1 MDLFKMFHAGIPGI
15 ALAAIYALSFVL
27 PLAMGVYLLKNFM
40 TAPRRRPKDDRYSE
54 ATTSFAIL
62 VPARNEESVIA
73 GTVGMLGGLNYPKDM
88 FDIIVLAD
96 NCTDMTAQSAADA
109 GAQVFE
115 RTDPAARSKAHAM
128 KWFFDG
134 GHLKAGGYDAICIVD
149 ADTILDEDFLREAD
163 RELAA
168 GYPIVHGRCAS
179 INPYD
184 SLTSSFMSVLLSFQN
199 RIWHLPQANLRRS
212 GFFAGTGVCIT
223 VKCLEETGWD
233 IHTLVEDAEF
243 GIQAVLAG
251 GFVRYCDHAKFYV
264 EQVTNYKDLWK
275 QQRRWRTGHINCLRR
290 YGGSLISSVFTKK
303 NKNAIAPLILVMIPP
318 FCIISV
324 IQSLMFPVA
333 AVLLLGPGILDAS
346 VLAIGF
352 LIQFALNFAA
362 QSVILALDGKFSIRH
377 WKGISA
383 MFIAPLFYGIVD
395 IICLIRPIR
404 QWDLMDH
411 GAADYSKAAELNEEP

>member
-1 MDLFKMFHAGIPGI
+1 MDLFKLFHAGIPGI
-15 ALAAIYALSFVL
+15 LFTVIYALSFTL
-27 PLAMGVYLLKNFM
+27 PLAMGIYLLKNFLA
-40 TAPRRRPKDDRYSE
+40 APRRAPKDDHYPDASVY
-54 ATTSFAIL
+54 FAIL
-62 VPARNEESVIA
+62 IPARNEESVIA
-73 GTVGMLGGLNYPKDM
+73 ETVGMLSRLNYPRHK
-88 FDIIVLAD
+88 FDILVIAD
-96 NCTDMTAQSAADA
+96 NCTDRTAQAAASA
-109 GAQVFE
+109 GALVFE
-115 RTDPAARSKAHAM
+115 RDDPAARSKAHAM

-134 GHLKAGGYDAICIVD
+134 GHLQTGGYDAICIVD
-149 ADTILDEDFLREAD
+149 ADTILDRDFLREAD

-223 VKCLEETGWD
+223 VKCLEKTGWD

-251 GFVRYCDHAKFYV
+251 GFVRYCDNARFYV
-264 EQVTNYKDLWK
+264 EQVNTFKDLWK
-275 QQRRWRTGHINCLRR
+275 QQRRWRTGHMNCLRR
-290 YGGSLISSVFTKK
+290 YGGPLASSVFRKR
-303 NKNAIAPLILVMIPP
+303 NKNAIAPLLLVMIPP

-324 IQSLMFPVA
+324 FQSLLLPIVA
-333 AVLLLGPGILDAS
+333 YLLFGPLFINTLTFALGFI
-346 VLAIGF
+346 
-352 LIQFALNFAA
+352 IQFVFSFAV
-362 QSVILALDGKFSIRH
+362 QSLVLVLDGKFSIRH

-383 MFIAPLFYGIVD
+383 MFIAPMFYGILD
-395 IICLIRPIR
+395 IICLISPIR

-411 GAADYSKAAELNEEP
+411 GLADYSKAAELNEEP